1 MINSYFFCLPTVLFY
16 IGFISTEYVPVPD
29 NVRVSSLDLGLQLT
43 WDPPKNITDKLLKY
57 TAELRNWRDFDAVCI
72 NSSSL
77 SCDFTNNVS
86 AFGIYQLRVRT
97 ELNGET
103 SEWVETEEFKLDNIT
118 EISAPRVELRSRKGK
133 IEVDITDP
141 LMRKKHLRDVYNK
154 VSYLVHY
161 WKEGEVTKK
170 KERKAEQNRF
180 MLLELDP
187 QVNYCVQ
194 VAVQVQLFLYNKS
207 SHFSNVTCIYN
218 TYSDEVEQWFI
229 AVVLLVSFGVVFIA
243 VVLIFLAVWY
253 TYKVCRMM
261 HPDVKLPEHLKQ
273 YLFERP
279 QSSMLLTVPPNE
291 KVYEVRIL
299 HEESQSTQTTNEP
312 IRVQEKQEDCWM
324 TTDMKQRDEEQRL
337 LDKMTV

>member
-43 WDPPKNITDKLLKY
+43 WDPPKTINDKHFKY
-57 TAELRNWRDFDAVCI
+57 TAELRDWKGVFDAVCI
-72 NSSSL
+72 NTSSL
-77 SCDFTNNVS
+77 SCDFTDNVT
-86 AFGIYQLRVRT
+86 AFGIYHLRVRA
-97 ELNGET
+97 ELNRET
-103 SEWVETEEFKLDNIT
+103 SEWVETGELKLDEIT
-118 EISAPRVELRSRKGK
+118 EISAPRVELKSRKGK
-133 IEVDITDP
+133 IEVNITDP
-141 LMRKKHLRDVYNK
+141 PMRKSHLRGVYNK

-161 WKEGEVTKK
+161 WKEGEVTK
-170 KERKAEQNRF
+170 ERPEEQNRF
-180 MLLELDP
+180 MLSELDP

-194 VAVQVQLFLYNKS
+194 VAVVFLDNKS
-207 SHFSNVTCIYN
+207 SHSSNVTCIYN

-229 AVVLLVSFGVVFIA
+229 AVVLLVSFGVVFIG
-243 VVLIFLAVWY
+243 VVLVFLAVWY

-279 QSSMLLTVPPNE
+279 PSSMLLAVPSKE
-291 KVYEVRIL
+291 KVYEVSIL
-299 HEESQSTQTTNEP
+299 HEESQSTQRTNEP

-324 TTDMKQRDEEQRL
+324 TADMKQRDEEQRL
-337 LDKMTV
+337 LDKTTV